1 MSPLFQGEHQHM
13 TETRTRDHGFIVGLV
28 TGTVVGA
35 GLAMWFAPR
44 MAAEIRER
52 LTDSAQ
58 ALNDRAADGLQ
69 HATTRVRD
77 TVDDITKRGRD
88 VRDGL
93 ADAVARGAREVER
106 MATSVKA

>member
-1 MSPLFQGEHQHM
+1 M
-13 TETRTRDHGFIVGLV
+13 TVETRTRDHGFIIGLL

-52 LTDSAQ
+52 LSDSAQ
-58 ALNDRAADGLQ
+58 ALNDRASEGFQEASM
-69 HATTRVRD
+69 RVRD
-77 TVDDITKRGRD
+77 TVDDVTKRSRE

-93 ADAVARGAREVER
+93 ADAVARGAREVAH
-106 MATSVKA
+106 MATSVKT